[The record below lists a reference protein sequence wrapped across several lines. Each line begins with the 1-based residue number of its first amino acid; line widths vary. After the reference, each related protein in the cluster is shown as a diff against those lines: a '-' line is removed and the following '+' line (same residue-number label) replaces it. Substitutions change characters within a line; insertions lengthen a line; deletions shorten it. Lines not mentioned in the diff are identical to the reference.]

1 MKVLVTAAT
10 RHGST
15 EEIAALIARV
25 LRLRG
30 LDTAELR
37 PADVE
42 DVSNYDA
49 VVLGSAVYAG
59 HWLAPAT
66 SLVSRFQRQLVD
78 RPVWLFSSGPVGSPL
93 TPAQALDASDVI
105 TATGAIEHRL
115 FAGKLDKSELG
126 RLERAMVRMVRAPE
140 GDYRDFGE
148 VSHWAADIADALS
161 GANQNGKPRPV

>member
-15 EEIAALIARV
+15 DDIAALIARV

-30 LDTAELR
+30 LDTVELP

-42 DVSNYDA
+42 DMSAYDA

-59 HWLAPAT
+59 RWLAPAT
-66 SLVSRFQRQLVD
+66 SLIARFQLELAE
-78 RPVWLFSSGPVGSPL
+78 RPVWLFSSGPTGSPL
-93 TPAQALDASDVI
+93 MPAKALDMTEVVAAI
-105 TATGAIEHRL
+105 GAIEHRL
-115 FAGKLDKSELG
+115 FAGRLDKSELG
-126 RLERAMVRMVRAPE
+126 RMERVMVRMVRAQE

-148 VSHWAADIADALS
+148 VSHWATAIADTLA
-161 GANQNGKPRPV
+161 AAAQAV

>member
-30 LDTAELR
+30 MDTVEL
-37 PADVE
+37 PAADVE
-42 DVSNYDA
+42 DMSEYDA

-66 SLVSRFQRQLVD
+66 SLVSRFQAQLAEL
-78 RPVWLFSSGPVGSPL
+78 PVWLFSSGPVGFPL
-93 TPAQALDASDVI
+93 TPAKAEDMTGVVSAI
-105 TATGAIEHRL
+105 GAIEHRL
-115 FAGKLDKSELG
+115 FAGKLDKSDLG

-140 GDYRDFGE
+140 GDYRDFNE
-148 VSHWAADIADALS
+148 VSHWAAAIAETLA
-161 GANQNGKPRPV
+161 AAAQTV

>member
-1 MKVLVTAAT
+1 
-10 RHGST
+10 
-15 EEIAALIARV
+15 
-25 LRLRG
+25 
-30 LDTAELR
+30 
-37 PADVE
+37 
-42 DVSNYDA
+42 
-49 VVLGSAVYAG
+49 
-59 HWLAPAT
+59 
-66 SLVSRFQRQLVD
+66 
-78 RPVWLFSSGPVGSPL
+78 L

-161 GANQNGKPRPV
+161 GANQNGKSRPV

>member
-30 LDTAELR
+30 MDTIEL
-37 PADVE
+37 PAADVE
-42 DVSNYDA
+42 DMSEYDA

-66 SLVSRFQRQLVD
+66 SLVSRFQAQLAEV
-78 RPVWLFSSGPVGSPL
+78 PVWLFSSGPVGFPL
-93 TPAQALDASDVI
+93 TPAKAEDMTGVVSAI
-105 TATGAIEHRL
+105 GAIEHRL
-115 FAGKLDKSELG
+115 FAGKLDKSDLG

-140 GDYRDFGE
+140 GDYRDFNE
-148 VSHWAADIADALS
+148 VSHWAAAIAETLA
-161 GANQNGKPRPV
+161 AAAQTV

>member
-30 LDTAELR
+30 MDTAELR

-42 DVSNYDA
+42 DMSEYDA

-59 HWLAPAT
+59 RWLAPACA
-66 SLVSRFQRQLVD
+66 LVSRFRSELAD
-78 RPVWLFSSGPVGSPL
+78 RPVWLFSSGPLGYPL
-93 TPAQALDASDVI
+93 MPELAYDASEVS
-105 TATGAIEHRL
+105 TATGAIDHRL
-115 FAGKLDKSELG
+115 FAGKLDKSGLG
-126 RLERAMVRMVRAPE
+126 RLERALVRMVRATE

-148 VSHWAADIADALS
+148 VSQWAAEIADTLA
-161 GANQNGKPRPV
+161 AAAQPV

>member
-1 MKVLVTAAT
+1 MRVLVAAAT

-30 LDTAELR
+30 METVEL
-37 PADVE
+37 PAGDVE
-42 DVSNYDA
+42 DMSEYDA

-66 SLVSRFQRQLVD
+66 SLVSRFQAELAEV
-78 RPVWLFSSGPVGSPL
+78 PVWLFSSGPVGFPL
-93 TPAQALDASDVI
+93 TPAKAEDMTGVVGAI
-105 TATGAIEHRL
+105 GAIEHRL
-115 FAGKLDKSELG
+115 FAGMLDKSQLG

-140 GDYRDFGE
+140 GDYRDFNE
-148 VSHWAADIADALS
+148 VSHWAAAIAETLA
-161 GANQNGKPRPV
+161 AAAQTV

>member
-30 LDTAELR
+30 MDTAELR

-42 DVSNYDA
+42 DMSAYDA
-49 VVLGSAVYAG
+49 VVLGSAVYAS

-66 SLVSRFQRQLVD
+66 SLVTRFQPQLAD
-78 RPVWLFSSGPVGSPL
+78 RPVWLFSSGPIGSPL
-93 TPAQALDASDVI
+93 TPAQALDVSEVVA
-105 TATGAIEHRL
+105 ATGAIEHRL
-115 FAGKLDKSELG
+115 FAGRLDKSELG

-140 GDYRDFGE
+140 GDYRDWGE
-148 VSHWAADIADALS
+148 VSHWAAEIADTLS
-161 GANQNGKPRPV
+161 KAARVV

>member
-15 EEIAALIARV
+15 EEVAALIARV

-30 LDTAELR
+30 MDTVEL
-37 PADVE
+37 PAADVE
-42 DVSNYDA
+42 DMSEYDA

-66 SLVSRFQRQLVD
+66 SLVSRFQAQLAEV
-78 RPVWLFSSGPVGSPL
+78 PVWLFSSGPVGFPL
-93 TPAQALDASDVI
+93 TPAKAEDMTGVVSAI
-105 TATGAIEHRL
+105 GAIEHRL
-115 FAGKLDKSELG
+115 FAGKLDKSDLG

-140 GDYRDFGE
+140 GDYRDFNE
-148 VSHWAADIADALS
+148 VSHWAAAIAETLA
-161 GANQNGKPRPV
+161 AAAQTV

>member
-30 LDTAELR
+30 MDTVEKR

-42 DVSNYDA
+42 DVSDYDA

-59 HWLAPAT
+59 RWLAPAT
-66 SLVSRFQRQLVD
+66 SLVSRFRPQLAD

-93 TPAQALDASDVI
+93 APAGALDASEVT

-115 FAGKLDKSELG
+115 FAGRLDKSELG
-126 RLERAMVRMVRAPE
+126 RLERAMVRMVRAAE

-148 VSHWAADIADALS
+148 VSQWAAEIADALS
-161 GANQNGKPRPV
+161 GADQIV

>member
-1 MKVLVTAAT
+1 MKVLVAVAT

-30 LDTAELR
+30 MDTVEL
-37 PADVE
+37 PAADVE
-42 DVSNYDA
+42 DMSEYDA

-66 SLVSRFQRQLVD
+66 SLVSRFQAQLAEV
-78 RPVWLFSSGPVGSPL
+78 PVWLFSSGPVGFPL
-93 TPAQALDASDVI
+93 TPAKAVDMTGVVSAI
-105 TATGAIEHRL
+105 GAIEHRL

-126 RLERAMVRMVRAPE
+126 RLERAMVRLVRAPE
-140 GDYRDFGE
+140 GDYRDFNE
-148 VSHWAADIADALS
+148 VSHWAAAIAETLA
-161 GANQNGKPRPV
+161 AAAQTV

>member
-30 LDTAELR
+30 MDTAELR

-42 DVSNYDA
+42 DVSDYDA

-59 HWLAPAT
+59 RWLAPAT
-66 SLVSRFQRQLVD
+66 SLAGRFQSQLAD

-93 TPAQALDASDVI
+93 VPTQALDASKVM
-105 TATGAIEHRL
+105 TATGAIEHRV
-115 FAGKLDKSELG
+115 FAGKVDTSELG

-140 GDYRDFGE
+140 GDYRDFRE
-148 VSHWAADIADALS
+148 VSHWAAHIADTLS
-161 GANQNGKPRPV
+161 EAKQIV

>member
-30 LDTAELR
+30 MDTVEL
-37 PADVE
+37 PAADVE
-42 DVSNYDA
+42 DMSGYDA

-66 SLVSRFQRQLVD
+66 SLVSRFQPQLAD
-78 RPVWLFSSGPVGSPL
+78 RPVWLFSSGPIGSPP
-93 TPAQALDASDVI
+93 TPAKAMDVSELVS
-105 TATGAIEHRL
+105 ATGAIEHRL

-126 RLERAMVRMVRAPE
+126 RLERALVRMVRAPE

-148 VSHWAADIADALS
+148 VSHWAAAIADTLAR
-161 GANQNGKPRPV
+161 AAQAV

>member
-15 EEIAALIARV
+15 QEIAALIARV

-30 LDTAELR
+30 IEAVEL
-37 PADVE
+37 PAADVK
-42 DVSNYDA
+42 DMSGYDA

-66 SLVSRFQRQLVD
+66 VLVSRFQPQLAEL
-78 RPVWLFSSGPVGSPL
+78 PVWLFSSGPVGFPL
-93 TPAQALDASDVI
+93 TPTRAQDMTGVVG
-105 TATGAIEHRL
+105 ATGAIEHRL
-115 FAGKLDKSELG
+115 FAGKLDIAELG

-148 VSHWAADIADALS
+148 VSHWAAAIAETLVA
-161 GANQNGKPRPV
+161 AAQPA

>member
-1 MKVLVTAAT
+1 MKVLVAVAT

-30 LDTAELR
+30 MDTVEL
-37 PADVE
+37 PAADVE
-42 DVSNYDA
+42 DMSEYDA

-66 SLVSRFQRQLVD
+66 SLVSRFQAQLVEV
-78 RPVWLFSSGPVGSPL
+78 PVWLFSSGPVGFPL
-93 TPAQALDASDVI
+93 TPAKAEDMTGVVSAI
-105 TATGAIEHRL
+105 GAIEHRL

-140 GDYRDFGE
+140 GDYRDFNE
-148 VSHWAADIADALS
+148 VSHWAAAIAETLA
-161 GANQNGKPRPV
+161 AAAQTV

>member
-30 LDTAELR
+30 MDTAELR

-42 DVSNYDA
+42 DVSSYDA
-49 VVLGSAVYAG
+49 IVLGSAVYAG
-59 HWLAPAT
+59 RWLAPAT

-93 TPAQALDASDVI
+93 TPAQALDASDVV

-126 RLERAMVRMVRAPE
+126 RLERAMVRMVRAPD

-148 VSHWAADIADALS
+148 VSHWAADIANALS
-161 GANQNGKPRPV
+161 RANRVV

>member
-1 MKVLVTAAT
+1 MKVLVAAAT

-30 LDTAELR
+30 MDTIEL
-37 PADVE
+37 PAADVE
-42 DVSNYDA
+42 DMSEYDA

-66 SLVSRFQRQLVD
+66 SLVSRFRAQLAEV
-78 RPVWLFSSGPVGSPL
+78 PVWLFSSGPVGFPL
-93 TPAQALDASDVI
+93 TPAKAEDMTGVVSAI
-105 TATGAIEHRL
+105 GAIEHRL
-115 FAGKLDKSELG
+115 FAGKLDKSDLG

-140 GDYRDFGE
+140 GDYRDFNE
-148 VSHWAADIADALS
+148 VSHWAAAIAETLA
-161 GANQNGKPRPV
+161 AAAQPV